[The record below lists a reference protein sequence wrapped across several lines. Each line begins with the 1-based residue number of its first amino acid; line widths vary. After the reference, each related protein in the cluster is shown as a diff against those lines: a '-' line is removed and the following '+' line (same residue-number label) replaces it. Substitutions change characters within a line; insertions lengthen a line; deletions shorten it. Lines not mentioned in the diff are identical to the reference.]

1 MGGCGAAREVVN
13 ETRGSV
19 GPVRSGVGG
28 EGAGKA
34 GRRRYGGEEVG
45 AA

>member
-1 MGGCGAAREVVN
+1 MGGCGAAREVVK

-28 EGAGKA
+28 KA
-34 GRRRYGGEEVG
+34 PEKQGEEKVWG
-45 AA
+45 